1 MQSGHRSPGH
11 ITMNIIIDIYV
22 FTFPPSN
29 LTLLQWDPSSS
40 SSSSSNPNFMFLHNL
55 SNVCWHLSP
64 VIANSNHLGW
74 CACIFSSCCQSNPQR
89 IRCQWNTHSKSITC
103 TINYGCTH
111 SGITGSSWVI
121 PSFAFNDYNNWCTT
135 CFYFFFDFFAGPSGH
150 VLPLD
155 TAGVLGPPTMAK
167 GDLRRGP
174 NVCRAW
180 L

>member
-103 TINYGCTH
+103 TINYGCRSECYSIRVLDYKHTHTHTHTHTH
-111 SGITGSSWVI
+111 SHTQTHTQTHTKSNLRATDLH
-121 PSFAFNDYNNWCTT
+121 PLRDYW
-135 CFYFFFDFFAGPSGH
+135 F
-150 VLPLD
+150 
-155 TAGVLGPPTMAK
+155 
-167 GDLRRGP
+167 
-174 NVCRAW
+174 
-180 L
+180 